1 MREALKVGVSGVR
14 GIVGKSFSPQVAT
27 EFAQAF
33 GTFVGRGPVVVGRD
47 TRTTGMMVENAVIA
61 GLQSVGCQPLLA
73 GIVPTP
79 TVLIL
84 TKELK
89 ARGGIAITASHN
101 PVQWNAL
108 KFIGDN
114 ALFLNEL
121 RAEELINIYHSQ
133 EFNLTKES
141 EIPEVAK
148 IEDPM
153 NPHYKKIADYVDLKK
168 VSGKKFKVAIDCC
181 NGVGAI
187 HSVPFLRDYLSCEV
201 ISVLDKPTGAFE
213 REPEPTP
220 ESLTALCEAVRR
232 NGCDIGFAQDPDG
245 DRLAIVDENGEPLGE
260 DFTLTLGIQQVLNS
274 HKKGPVAVNLS
285 SGKTVDYVTEQAN
298 EKVTRTKIGEINV
311 SETMLEIGAVAGGE
325 SNGGLIIPAVH
336 PCRDSYVSMAIILEM
351 LADSGKS
358 ISALKAAIPEYHII
372 KEKIKV
378 SNDASLK
385 ILRAVRQHYQNETL
399 NLLDGVHVDFGDSWI
414 HARRSNTE
422 PVIRVMAEAPTRE
435 KAEKLADELKSIVNF
450 KATDD
455 SDD

>member
-14 GIVGKSFSPQVAT
+14 GIVGNSFSPQAAT

-33 GTFVGRGPVVVGRD
+33 GTFVGRGPVIVGRD
-47 TRTTGMMVENAVIA
+47 TRTTGVMIENAVIA
-61 GLQSVGCQPLLA
+61 GLQSVGCKPILA
-73 GIVPTP
+73 GIIPTP

-101 PVQWNAL
+101 PAQWNAL

-121 RAEELINIYHSQ
+121 RAEELIHIYHEQ
-133 EFNLTKES
+133 DFPLVEES
-141 EIPEVAK
+141 EIHEPE
-148 IEDPM
+148 IIDDPM
-153 NPHYKKIADYVDLKK
+153 RAHYETIANYIDLEKIKK
-168 VSGKKFKVAIDCC
+168 KKFKVAIDCC

-187 HSVPFLRDYLSCEV
+187 HSVSFLRDYLGCEV
-201 ISVLDKPTGAFE
+201 VSILDTPTGAFE

-220 ESLTALCEAVRR
+220 DSLAMLGESIRQ
-232 NGCDIGFAQDPDG
+232 NQCDLGFAQDPDG
-245 DRLAIVDENGEPLGE
+245 DRLAIVDENGIPLGE
-260 DFTLTLGIQQVLNS
+260 DFTLTLGIQQVLNA
-274 HKKGPVAVNLS
+274 HEKGPVAVNLS
-285 SGKTVDYVTEQAN
+285 SGKTVDYVTEQVG
-298 EKVTRTKIGEINV
+298 EQVTRTKIGEINV
-311 SETMLEIGAVAGGE
+311 SETMLEIGAVVGGE

-351 LADSGKS
+351 LVDTGKS

-372 KEKIKV
+372 KDKIKV
-378 SNDASLK
+378 SSDASLK
-385 ILRAVRQHYQNETL
+385 ILRAVRRRYENEKL

-422 PVIRVMAEAPTRE
+422 PVIRVMAEAPTKE
-435 KAEKLADELKSIVNF
+435 KASKLAEELRAIVTS
-450 KATDD
+450 KY
-455 SDD
+455 

>member
-14 GIVGKSFSPQVAT
+14 GIVGESFSPKLAT

-47 TRTTGMMVENAVIA
+47 TRTTGLMVENAVIA
-61 GLQSVGCQPLLA
+61 GLLSVGCQPILA

-84 TKELK
+84 TKAYK

-101 PVQWNAL
+101 PAQWNAL

-121 RAEELINIYHSQ
+121 RAEELINIYHEH
-133 EFNLTKES
+133 EFPLVEEY
-141 EIPEVAK
+141 EIPMVET
-148 IEDPM
+148 ISDPM
-153 NPHYKKIADYVDLKK
+153 KYHYSAIADYIDLGKVKK
-168 VSGKKFKVAIDCC
+168 KKYKVAVDCC

-187 HSVPFLRDYLSCEV
+187 HSVSFLRDLLGCEV
-201 ISVLDKPTGAFE
+201 VSVFDTPTGAFE

-220 ESLTALCEAVRR
+220 KSLTTLCEAVKKH
-232 NGCDIGFAQDPDG
+232 GCDIGFAQDPDG

-260 DFTLTLGIQQVLNS
+260 DFTLTLGIQQVLNC
-274 HKKGPVAVNLS
+274 HGRGPVAVNLS
-285 SGKTVDYVTEQAN
+285 SGKTVDYVTEQSG
-298 EKVTRTKIGEINV
+298 EQVTRTKIGEINV

-351 LADSGKS
+351 LADTGKT
-358 ISALKAAIPEYHII
+358 ISALKAAIPEYHIV
-372 KEKIKV
+372 KEKVKV
-378 SNDASLK
+378 SSDASLK
-385 ILRAVRQHYQNETL
+385 ILRAVRKHYQTGKL

-414 HARRSNTE
+414 HVRRSNTE
-422 PVIRVMAEAPTRE
+422 PVIRIMVEAPTQE
-435 KAEKLADELKSIVNF
+435 KAKQLAQELMTIVTSNEF
-450 KATDD
+450 KN
-455 SDD
+455 

>member
-1 MREALKVGVSGVR
+1 MRQALKVGVSGVR
-14 GIVGKSFSPQVAT
+14 GIVGNSFSPQAAT

-33 GTFVGRGPVVVGRD
+33 GTFVGRGPVIVGRD
-47 TRTTGMMVENAVIA
+47 TRTTGTMVENAVIA
-61 GLQSVGCQPLLA
+61 GLQSVGCKPILA

-84 TKELK
+84 TKKLK

-101 PVQWNAL
+101 PAEWNAL

-121 RAEELINIYHSQ
+121 RAEELIHIYHEQ
-133 EFNLTKES
+133 DFPLVS
-141 EIPEVAK
+141 ETEIHEVET
-148 IEDPM
+148 IDDPM
-153 NPHYKKIADYVDLKK
+153 RPHYETIANYIDLEKIKN
-168 VSGKKFKVAIDCC
+168 KKFKVAIDCC

-187 HSVPFLRDYLSCEV
+187 HSVSFLSDLLGCEV
-201 ISVLDKPTGAFE
+201 VPILDKPTGDFE

-220 ESLTALCEAVRR
+220 ESLKMLGECVRQ
-232 NGCDIGFAQDPDG
+232 NQCAIGFAQDPDG
-245 DRLAIVDENGEPLGE
+245 DRLAIVDENGIPLGE
-260 DFTLTLGIQQVLNS
+260 DFTLTLGIQQVLDS
-274 HKKGPVAVNLS
+274 HEKGPVAVNLS
-285 SGKTVDYVTEQAN
+285 SGKTVDYVTEQVG
-298 EKVTRTKIGEINV
+298 EQVTRTKIGEINV

-351 LADSGKS
+351 LVDTGKT

-372 KEKIKV
+372 KDKIQV
-378 SNDASLK
+378 SSDASLK
-385 ILRAVRQHYQNETL
+385 ILRAVRRRYENEKL

-422 PVIRVMAEAPTRE
+422 PVIRVMAEAPTQE
-435 KAEKLADELKSIVNF
+435 KANQLAEELRAIV
-450 KATDD
+450 T
-455 SDD
+455 SEY